1 MDNDAPP
8 LPDALRPPDD
18 EAARDYE
25 RLWATLHR
33 TDDPQVPS
41 YDVDDAWDQLS
52 DRLDLDV
59 QDTGNAQETPARPTN
74 DRPARPSDR
83 SAASRVQWP
92 ARALAAAAL
101 ILCVA
106 GLGAWWW
113 SQPVSVTT
121 AAGQQTTV
129 TLPDGSTVDLNG
141 ATTLSYA
148 RGFQAVPLLGS
159 TQRRVRLD
167 GEAFFSVVER
177 DRAFRVETPNAQVE
191 VLGTAFTVRARA
203 DDGPP
208 TTTVALESGRVRFTS
223 QSTANRDEKRSVV
236 LSEAGQTSRVVENS
250 APSPPETIQLK
261 YVQAWRAG
269 GFAVADASLPRV
281 LRELER
287 RFGVRLQLRVPPTE
301 TESMT
306 LHYAEDAQLEN
317 VLRDICVIQGLTYRE
332 TSRGYELIRD

>member
-1 MDNDAPP
+1 MDNDVPP
-8 LPDALRPPDD
+8 LPDDLRPPDD
-18 EAARDYE
+18 TAARDYE
-25 RLWATLHR
+25 RLWAALHR
-33 TDDPQVPS
+33 TDDAQAPS

-52 DRLDLDV
+52 GRLDLDV
-59 QDTGNAQETPARPTN
+59 EETNDAEEAPARPTN
-74 DRPARPSDR
+74 DRPAHPSDR
-83 SAASRVQWP
+83 SAATRVQWP
-92 ARALAAAAL
+92 ARALAMAVLVVCA
-101 ILCVA
+101 V

-121 AAGQQTTV
+121 AAGERATV
-129 TLPDGSTVDLNG
+129 TLPDGSTVALNG
-141 ATTLSYA
+141 ATTLSYT
-148 RGFQAVPLLGS
+148 RGFRAVPLIGS
-159 TQRRVRLD
+159 TRRRVRLD
-167 GEAFFSVVER
+167 GEAFFSVAES
-177 DRAFRVETPNAQVE
+177 DRPFRVATPNAEVE
-191 VLGTAFTVRARA
+191 VLGTSFNVRARA
-203 DDGPP
+203 DDGP
-208 TTTVALESGRVRFTS
+208 TTTVALESGRVRFIS
-223 QSTANRDEKRSVV
+223 QSASNRGEKRSVV

-269 GFAVADASLPRV
+269 GFAVADASLPTV

-287 RFGVRLQLRVPPTE
+287 RFGVRLQLDVPPAE